1 MKWIYIDLLDNYST
15 NEWKNLIL
23 IDGSS
28 RIKIFE
34 LKNRD
39 FQFQIIFIHHWN
51 SKFWEFYDK
60 NQEINEHTVWFF
72 YHGKP
77 NDSEFIFSFLRR
89 GRSAISFTALLYL

>member
-28 RIKIFE
+28 RITNFE

-39 FQFQIIFIHHWN
+39 FQFQAIFYTPL
-51 SKFWEFYDK
+51 KF
-60 NQEINEHTVWFF
+60 EI
-72 YHGKP
+72 
-77 NDSEFIFSFLRR
+77 L
-89 GRSAISFTALLYL
+89 ALLWKN

>member
-28 RIKIFE
+28 RITNFE

-39 FQFQIIFIHHWN
+39 FQFEIILYTIEIRNFEN
-51 SKFWEFYDK
+51 FMKKSR
-60 NQEINEHTVWFF
+60 NQWAYIF
-72 YHGKP
+72 KP
-77 NDSEFIFSFLRR
+77 
-89 GRSAISFTALLYL
+89 ISNFMNIRELNVKS

>member
-28 RIKIFE
+28 RITNFE

-51 SKFWEFYDK
+51 SKFWQFYEK
-60 NQEINEHTVWFF
+60 IKKSMSIYIQAHLQLHEHSWIKCKKLNTRVWASC
-72 YHGKP
+72 K
-77 NDSEFIFSFLRR
+77 
-89 GRSAISFTALLYL
+89 